1 MLFTFYDIT
10 SQSGDLNVLLRF
22 VDSLIR
28 DDFLNKR
35 IAVNVTANRY
45 FFCEKSSLFII
56 FCKKAGILNTKIIKK
71 QIPCNISIS
80 DICKIKLHNKMIPFL
95 KTLGRVIYPYKRDTL
110 HGI

>member
-22 VDSLIR
+22 IDSLIR